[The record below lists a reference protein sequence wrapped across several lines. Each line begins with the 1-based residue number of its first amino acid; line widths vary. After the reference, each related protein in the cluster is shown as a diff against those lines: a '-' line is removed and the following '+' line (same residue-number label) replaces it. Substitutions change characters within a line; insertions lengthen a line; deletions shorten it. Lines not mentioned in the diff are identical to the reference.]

1 MTTKMPM
8 MFSQNFGFTGKIS
21 RRPLPMVGV
30 VSGPLIIPSPGSASA
45 HAHASA
51 PAAHA
56 PASQQPQTRQRA
68 VPLTSRAAPATAP
81 RSIKQLFNMSNVMS
95 NPGMPCRACGG

>member
-45 HAHASA
+45 PVPAPA
-51 PAAHA
+51 PAASA
-56 PASQQPQTRQRA
+56 SASQQPQTRQRV
-68 VPLTSRAAPATAP
+68 VPLTSRAAPATAT

-95 NPGMPCRACGG
+95 NPGAPCRACGG

>member
-30 VSGPLIIPSPGSASA
+30 VSGPLVIPSPGSASA
-45 HAHASA
+45 HASAHASA
-51 PAAHA
+51 SAS
-56 PASQQPQTRQRA
+56 ASQQPQTRQRA
-68 VPLTSRAAPATAP
+68 VPLTSRSAPAPAP

>member
-30 VSGPLIIPSPGSASA
+30 VSGPLVIPSPGSAPAPA
-45 HAHASA
+45 HAHAS
-51 PAAHA
+51 
-56 PASQQPQTRQRA
+56 ASQQPQTRQRA
-68 VPLTSRAAPATAP
+68 VPLTSRAAPSTAP

>member
-30 VSGPLIIPSPGSASA
+30 VSGPLIIPSPVAAPASAS
-45 HAHASA
+45 
-51 PAAHA
+51 
-56 PASQQPQTRQRA
+56 ASQQPQTRQRA

>member
-1 MTTKMPM
+1 
-8 MFSQNFGFTGKIS
+8 
-21 RRPLPMVGV
+21 MVGV
-30 VSGPLIIPSPGSASA
+30 VSGPLVIPSPGSASA
-45 HAHASA
+45 HSHASA
-51 PAAHA
+51 PAAS
-56 PASQQPQTRQRA
+56 ASQQPQTRQRA

>member
-30 VSGPLIIPSPGSASA
+30 VSGPLVIPSPGSASA
-45 HAHASA
+45 HSHASA
-51 PAAHA
+51 PAAS
-56 PASQQPQTRQRA
+56 ASQQPQTRQRA

>member
-45 HAHASA
+45 S
-51 PAAHA
+51 
-56 PASQQPQTRQRA
+56 ASQQPQTRQRA
-68 VPLTSRAAPATAP
+68 VPLTSRSAPAPAP

>member
-1 MTTKMPM
+1 MTM

-21 RRPLPMVGV
+21 RSPLPMVGV
-30 VSGPLIIPSPGSASA
+30 VSGTFVIPSPGSASA
-45 HAHASA
+45 HSHASA
-51 PAAHA
+51 PAAS
-56 PASQQPQTRQRA
+56 ASQQPQTRQRA

-95 NPGMPCRACGG
+95 NPGAPCRACGG

>member
-30 VSGPLIIPSPGSASA
+30 VSGPLVIPSPVAAPSVA
-45 HAHASA
+45 A
-51 PAAHA
+51 PAS
-56 PASQQPQTRQRA
+56 ASQQPQTRQRV
-68 VPLTSRAAPATAP
+68 VPLTSRAAPATAT

-95 NPGMPCRACGG
+95 NPGAPCRACGG

>member
-21 RRPLPMVGV
+21 RRPLPMGGV
-30 VSGPLIIPSPGSASA
+30 VSGPLVIPSPGSASA

-51 PAAHA
+51 PAAS
-56 PASQQPQTRQRA
+56 ASQQPQTRQRA

>member
-30 VSGPLIIPSPGSASA
+30 VSGPLVIPSPGSASA

-51 PAAHA
+51 PAAS
-56 PASQQPQTRQRA
+56 ASQQPQTRQRA

>member
-51 PAAHA
+51 PAAS
-56 PASQQPQTRQRA
+56 ASQQPQTRQRA

>member
-30 VSGPLIIPSPGSASA
+30 VSGPLVIPSPGSASA
-45 HAHASA
+45 HAS
-51 PAAHA
+51 
-56 PASQQPQTRQRA
+56 ASQQPQTRQRA

>member
-30 VSGPLIIPSPGSASA
+30 VSGPLVIPSPGSASA
-45 HAHASA
+45 HAHAHASA
-51 PAAHA
+51 ASGS
-56 PASQQPQTRQRA
+56 ASQQPQTRQRA

-95 NPGMPCRACGG
+95 NPGMQCRACGG

>member
-30 VSGPLIIPSPGSASA
+30 VSGPLVIPSPGSASA

-51 PAAHA
+51 PAASGSG
-56 PASQQPQTRQRA
+56 SQQPQTRQRA

>member
-1 MTTKMPM
+1 MPM

-45 HAHASA
+45 HAPAS
-51 PAAHA
+51 
-56 PASQQPQTRQRA
+56 ASQQPQTRHRA

>member
-30 VSGPLIIPSPGSASA
+30 VSGPLIIPSPVA
-45 HAHASA
+45 A
-51 PAAHA
+51 PAS
-56 PASQQPQTRQRA
+56 ASQQPSTRQRA
-68 VPLTSRAAPATAP
+68 VPLTSRSAPAPATAPAP

>member
-30 VSGPLIIPSPGSASA
+30 VSGPLFIPSPVAA
-45 HAHASA
+45 PASA
-51 PAAHA
+51 PAASAASA
-56 PASQQPQTRQRA
+56 PQQPQTRQRSVA
-68 VPLTSRAAPATAP
+68 LASRAAPANAP
-81 RSIKQLFNMSNVMS
+81 RSIKQLFNLGHIMS
-95 NPGMPCRACGG
+95 NPGMPCRACGS

>member
-1 MTTKMPM
+1 
-8 MFSQNFGFTGKIS
+8 
-21 RRPLPMVGV
+21 MVGV
-30 VSGPLIIPSPGSASA
+30 VSGPLIIPSPVAAPASAS
-45 HAHASA
+45 
-51 PAAHA
+51 
-56 PASQQPQTRQRA
+56 ASQQPQTRQRA

>member
-30 VSGPLIIPSPGSASA
+30 VSGPLVIPSPGSAS
-45 HAHASA
+45 
-51 PAAHA
+51 A
-56 PASQQPQTRQRA
+56 PASQQPQTRPRA